1 MVLVLPRALIK
12 FSLYFKEVVAV
23 IHFLAFINNVL
34 LFRDHV
40 HGLNSAFS
48 AFLLGE
54 GVPGGLLVLIYRFL
68 HLVERFLLVLGEL
81 DPIEVRLFLDET
93 RLSHSVVFDR

>member
-12 FSLYFKEVVAV
+12 FSLYFKEVVDV
-23 IHFLAFINNVL
+23 IYFLALVNTSL
-34 LFRDHV
+34 LVRDHV

-54 GVPGGLLVLIYRFL
+54 GVPGGLLVLVYLFL
-68 HLVERFLLVLGEL
+68 HLFQRFLLVHGEF

-93 RLSHSVVFDR
+93 RLSHKDVFYR